1 MQQVSCYNPLWAL
14 PIFMYVTSLS
24 YYWLHLS
31 NISCINL
38 KRYCML
44 GSWHTLTR
52 WDWTVITK
60 NMRSIAAPVAVIWAR
75 QKLSH
80 WLWQPIRTLSILGG
94 HVASAIVLLCGGWP
108 TGLPLCQP
116 MEPIIW
122 IRVSQST
129 EGSFFAIVIL
139 PTVLHHEFFPA
150 YVDRCKSYW
159 TVTSPWHIGKR
170 LHCLAG
176 SLLNDR
182 TINWA
187 CSCGHLH
194 ESRLKKQAK
203 TPSGPLS
210 IGYVC
215 LYRIQMLLMPINTMT
230 SMHMPSHTTNV
241 CVKKKNAVQAI
252 RVQVS
257 TE

>member
-1 MQQVSCYNPLWAL
+1 MQQVSCDNPLWAL

-94 HVASAIVLLCGGWP
+94 HVASAIVFFVVDGPLGYHCVNLWSPSFGLECHSPQREVFLRLLHCRQ
-108 TGLPLCQP
+108 CFIMNSFQP
-116 MEPIIW
+116 M
-122 IRVSQST
+122 
-129 EGSFFAIVIL
+129 
-139 PTVLHHEFFPA
+139 
-150 YVDRCKSYW
+150 
-159 TVTSPWHIGKR
+159 
-170 LHCLAG
+170 
-176 SLLNDR
+176 
-182 TINWA
+182 
-187 CSCGHLH
+187 
-194 ESRLKKQAK
+194 
-203 TPSGPLS
+203 
-210 IGYVC
+210 
-215 LYRIQMLLMPINTMT
+215 
-230 SMHMPSHTTNV
+230 
-241 CVKKKNAVQAI
+241 
-252 RVQVS
+252 
-257 TE
+257 